1 MVHPAGLADR
11 QVHHGRMEGGRP
23 PEKVEEHPTQVDR
36 TADLPG
42 AVELQ
47 DPVGGVGEQDA
58 NWNRR
63 FRAHQE
69 QLKSSDP
76 RELAGVI
83 RNLARRQD
91 EKGLSGGERQLLMRA
106 KRLLASE
113 LQYARKTDEEEA
125 LAWIDDVLS
134 PEARAA

>member
-1 MVHPAGLADR
+1 MSS
-11 QVHHGRMEGGRP
+11 
-23 PEKVEEHPTQVDR
+23 
-36 TADLPG
+36 
-42 AVELQ
+42 
-47 DPVGGVGEQDA
+47 EQDA

-91 EKGLSGGERQLLMRA
+91 EKGLSGGERQLLLRA

-134 PEARAA
+134 PEAARPDATLEG